1 MYLDWYKIAS
11 FLRCLSISGTF
22 PKRSVVTLT
31 KCIGVYFLEC
41 TQFTHLLS
49 FVSLFGIRDILFPK
63 LPFLLFSS
71 SSSSSNFF
79 SHFTFTFSTP
89 PISGA
94 FQVDCTNHL
103 VHIYISASPL
113 SEREKKSKV
122 SNCKFCFRIL
132 ALSSHSVRG
141 QASHEHLCQYIYR
154 PDQGGTRRG

>member
-49 FVSLFGIRDILFPK
+49 FVSLFGIRDMRHFVSKTAFSIVLFTLELIQK
-63 LPFLLFSS
+63 R
-71 SSSSSNFF
+71 
-79 SHFTFTFSTP
+79 TFSAP

-103 VHIYISASPL
+103 VQIYLSTSPVF
-113 SEREKKSKV
+113 E
-122 SNCKFCFRIL
+122 L
-132 ALSSHSVRG
+132 AMVMIWGPTIPKCLTVR
-141 QASHEHLCQYIYR
+141 SFIDIHWM
-154 PDQGGTRRG
+154 PKPV